1 MNMLRTAAFA
11 MSALVASV
19 SAPAMAQTLDA
30 GDGDGYIEFFAP
42 PGYFYTLYGND
53 NGVDGVVTTFSAV
66 AAADFTESFIWR
78 YQTFDEDGANFD
90 PAGYF
95 IDDQFFQLSNDDL
108 DFGEFETGTI
118 TITVLAG
125 QTFGAYVG
133 STDGS
138 FGRGQISFGAGA
150 GGIVPEPA
158 TWAMMIGGIGA
169 AGGALRRRKANV
181 SVTFA

>member
-1 MNMLRTAAFA
+1 MTMLRTAAFA
-11 MSALVASV
+11 AAALVASV
-19 SAPAMAQTLDA
+19 SAPAMAQTLETN
-30 GDGDGYIEFFAP
+30 GGDGYIAFGTP
-42 PGYFYTLYGND
+42 DGYFYTLYGSN
-53 NGVDGVVTTFSAV
+53 NGVDDVVTTYSAV
-66 AAADFTESFIWR
+66 AAADFTQSFIWR
-78 YQTFDEDGANFD
+78 YQTFDGDGASYD

-95 IDDQFFQLSNDDL
+95 IDTQFFQLSNDAL
-108 DFGEFETGTI
+108 DFGEFQTGTI

-133 STDGS
+133 STDGG

-169 AGGALRRRKANV
+169 AGGALRRRRK
-181 SVTFA
+181 VTFAAA